1 LFNSARIPLS
11 KTNSTILIAIAVV
24 AILLSVYS
32 YQYYTFTS
40 AQISDI
46 ALQEIKTNS
55 QIQVHDL
62 SQILSNKFESIS
74 NLLQVLADS
83 PAIHNNEYKR
93 ASTIIDIRQQY
104 SNQLTDFY
112 MWLDKNG
119 RMVWLS
125 NISQSDYQKYK
136 GTDLSYRPY
145 FSVPRDTHTAYYSS
159 LIESNDKIP
168 RLYISYPV
176 INNTEKG
183 SPGIFTGV
191 VVASMRATALETL
204 LQHQLV
210 PQFNSTVG
218 LLEGKGMVI
227 YSSTPSFI
235 GKDVFGN
242 DIQSAFSSSLSS
254 EDKSSLNNLIK
265 DSLQGNKGSGDIS
278 LHGKMNTISYEPVNI
293 NGRYFLTLYVIAP
306 HNLASDVGGLINQQK
321 NFSVI
326 IIIVIAAVAIGIAFL
341 VLLWNKR
348 LKFTV
353 DKRTAE
359 LKAANEQLKVH
370 DKMQNEFINIAS
382 HEIKTPTQILLSYS
396 ELLQRHPEKTEQIS
410 EAIFR
415 NAQRLQRLTNDI
427 LDVTKIESQS
437 LKLNKE
443 QFNLTDT
450 ISVVLDDFKNSI
462 QNEGRDTK
470 LSYKPEESLAVEAD
484 KGMITQVLYN
494 ILSNAIKFCKKTGG
508 KIYVTTTVQQMQNSK
523 DSDKKVIVSV
533 KDDGTGID
541 PTIISRL
548 FTKFA
553 TKSETGS
560 GLGLFISKGIVEAHG
575 GRIWAQN
582 NPDGVGATFYF
593 MLPMP

>member
-1 LFNSARIPLS
+1 M
-11 KTNSTILIAIAVV
+11 
-24 AILLSVYS
+24 LSVYS

-93 ASTIIDIRQQY
+93 AHTIIDIRQQY

-119 RMVWLS
+119 KMVWVS

-191 VVASMRATALETL
+191 VVASMRATALETA

-242 DIQSAFSSSLSS
+242 YIQFAFSSSLSS

-265 DSLQGNKGSGDIS
+265 DSLHGNKGSGDIS

-321 NFSVI
+321 NFSVV

-427 LDVTKIESQS
+427 LDVTKIESQT

-450 ISVVLDDFKNSI
+450 ISIVLDDFKNSI
-462 QNEGRDTK
+462 QNEGRDIK
-470 LSYKPEESLAVEAD
+470 LLYKPGESLAVEAD

-494 ILSNAIKFCKKTGG
+494 ILSNAIKFCKKNGG

-533 KDDGTGID
+533 KDDGAGID
-541 PTIISRL
+541 PTIIPRL

>member
-1 LFNSARIPLS
+1 MFNNARIPLS

-119 RMVWLS
+119 KMVWLS

-242 DIQSAFSSSLSS
+242 YIQFAFSSSLSS

-265 DSLQGNKGSGDIS
+265 DSLQGNKGSDDIA
-278 LHGKMNTISYEPVNI
+278 LQGKMNTISYEPVNI
-293 NGRYFLTLYVIAP
+293 NGKYFLTLYVIAP

-396 ELLQRHPEKTEQIS
+396 ELLQRHPEKMEQIS

-427 LDVTKIESQS
+427 LDVTKIESQT

-450 ISVVLDDFKNSI
+450 ISIVLDDFKNSI
-462 QNEGRDTK
+462 QNEGRDIK
-470 LSYKPEESLAVEAD
+470 LLYKPGESLAVEAD

-541 PTIISRL
+541 PTIIPRL

-582 NPDGVGATFYF
+582 NSDGVGATFYF
-593 MLPMP
+593 MLPMS

>member
-582 NPDGVGATFYF
+582 NPDGIGATFYF

>member
-1 LFNSARIPLS
+1 MFNNARIPLS
-11 KTNSTILIAIAVV
+11 KANSTILIAIAVV

-125 NISQSDYQKYK
+125 NISQSDHQKYK

-242 DIQSAFSSSLSS
+242 YIQFAFSSSLSS

-265 DSLQGNKGSGDIS
+265 DSLHGNKGSDDIA
-278 LHGKMNTISYEPVNI
+278 LQGKMNTISYEPVNI
-293 NGRYFLTLYVIAP
+293 NGKYFLTLYVIAP

-326 IIIVIAAVAIGIAFL
+326 IIIVIAAVAIGSAFL

-396 ELLQRHPEKTEQIS
+396 ELLQRHPEKMEQIS

-415 NAQRLQRLTNDI
+415 NAQRLQKLTNDI
-427 LDVTKIESQS
+427 LDVTKIESQT

-443 QFNLTDT
+443 QFSLTDT
-450 ISVVLDDFKNSI
+450 ISIVLEDFKNSI
-462 QNEGRDTK
+462 QNEGRDIK
-470 LSYKPEESLAVEAD
+470 LIYKPGESLAVEAD

-508 KIYVTTTVQQMQNSK
+508 KIYVTTTVQKMQNSK
-523 DSDKKVIVSV
+523 DSDKKAIVSV

-541 PTIISRL
+541 PTIIPRL

-560 GLGLFISKGIVEAHG
+560 GLGLFISRGIVEAHG
-575 GRIWAQN
+575 GRIGAQN
-582 NPDGVGATFYF
+582 NSDGVGATFYF
-593 MLPMP
+593 MLPMS

>member
-1 LFNSARIPLS
+1 MFNSARIPLS

-93 ASTIIDIRQQY
+93 AHTIIDIRQQY

-119 RMVWLS
+119 KMVWVS

-191 VVASMRATALETL
+191 VVASMRATALETV

-242 DIQSAFSSSLSS
+242 YIQFAFSSSLSS

-265 DSLQGNKGSGDIS
+265 DSLHGNKGSGDIS

-321 NFSVI
+321 NFSVV

-427 LDVTKIESQS
+427 LDVTKIESQT

-450 ISVVLDDFKNSI
+450 ISIVLDDFKNSI
-462 QNEGRDTK
+462 QNEGRDIK
-470 LSYKPEESLAVEAD
+470 LLYKPGESLAVEAD

-494 ILSNAIKFCKKTGG
+494 ILSNAIKFCKKNGG

-533 KDDGTGID
+533 KDDGAGID
-541 PTIISRL
+541 PTIIPRL

>member
-11 KTNSTILIAIAVV
+11 KTNSTILTAIAVV

>member
-541 PTIISRL
+541 PTIIPRL